1 VVKKMQMFG
10 RAVIYTDVSSVTA
23 ENVCDV
29 LNKALTVHAQ
39 NSAEIEYLYNYYK
52 GKTPILS
59 KVKEVRPTINHKIC
73 ENRANE
79 IVNFKTGYCFGEPV
93 QYIQRG
99 ENESLVKAIDEL
111 NDYTFALNKSAADRR
126 LADWMHIAGTAYRM
140 ALPYAGADDDE
151 PPFVHYVLDPRYTFV
166 VYSSG
171 IGNEPMM
178 CVKYVTKENQLPV
191 YSIYTRDMYY
201 EIEEGNITK
210 RQSHVLGMLPIIEYP
225 ANDARLGA
233 FEIVLPLLDALNE
246 VQSNR
251 LDDIVQYVNSFLA
264 LIGASMDADGYKN
277 LEEFKMLS
285 LPQGTDAKYLSAAMK
300 QGDIQTL
307 ADAIR
312 HSILSICGVPSQSGE
327 SASTSDTGSAVILR
341 GGWEQAE
348 ARAKSTEQEFKCSEK
363 KFLKLILRILRD
375 TVGTPLKVKDI
386 EIKFTRRYVDN
397 ITTKAQALQ
406 QLLTS
411 GIAPKV
417 AIATCGL
424 WNDPTDIY
432 LQSKEFLKQ
441 WDVTDDEDVSED
453 GHVHEEIADDDPQE
467 VRTQS
472 PDDGDGRT
480 ERDTGK

>member
-1 VVKKMQMFG
+1 MQMFG
-10 RAVIYTDVSSVTA
+10 RTVIYTDVSSVTS

-39 NSAEIEYLYNYYK
+39 NQSQINYLYDYYK
-52 GKTPILS
+52 GNTPILR
-59 KVKEVRPTINHKIC
+59 KTKEIRKEINHQIC

-79 IVNFKTGYCFGEPV
+79 IVSFKTGYCFGEPV
-93 QYIQRG
+93 QYILRG
-99 ENESLVKAIDEL
+99 EKEKLVPEIDTL
-111 NDYTFALNKSAADRR
+111 NDYMFYADKAAADRQ
-126 LADWMHIAGTAYRM
+126 LADWLHIAGVGYRM
-140 ALPYAGADDDE
+140 ALPAKDNEEDE
-151 PPFVHYVLDPRYTFV
+151 PPFEFYTLDPRYTFV

-171 IGNEPMM
+171 IGNKPMM
-178 CVKYVTKENQLPV
+178 CVKSVMKENQIPV
-191 YSIYTRDMYY
+191 YSVYTKDMYF
-201 EIEEGNITK
+201 EIESGVLIK
-210 RQSHVLGMLPIIEYP
+210 ADRHVLGALPIIEYP
-225 ANDARLGA
+225 ANTARLGA

-264 LIGASMDADGYKN
+264 LLGGAIDEDALKKLDEY
-277 LEEFKMLS
+277 KMLC
-285 LPQGTDAKYLSAAMK
+285 LPEGVDAKYLSKAMA

-348 ARAKSTEQEFKCSEK
+348 ARAKSTEAEFKRSEK
-363 KFLKLILRILRD
+363 QFLRLILRILRD
-375 TVGTPLKVKDI
+375 TVGTKLKLQDI

-397 ITTKAQALQ
+397 ILTKTQALQ
-406 QLLTS
+406 QMLQA
-411 GIAPKV
+411 GIAPNV

-432 LQSKEFLKQ
+432 LQSKKYLEQ
-441 WDVTDDEDVSED
+441 WEVTDDGDVRTD
-453 GHVHEEIADDDPQE
+453 GHSHDETPEDDSEGVRQE
-467 VRTQS
+467 PS
-472 PDDGDGRT
+472 DDLDG
-480 ERDTGK
+480 

>member
-1 VVKKMQMFG
+1 MVKKMQMFG

-29 LNKALTVHAQ
+29 LSKALTVHAQ
-39 NSAEIEYLYNYYK
+39 NRSQIDYLYDYYK
-52 GKTPILS
+52 GKTPILN
-59 KVKEVRPTINHKIC
+59 KVKEVRPTINHQIC

-79 IVNFKTGYCFGEPV
+79 IVNFKTGYCFGEPI

-99 ENESLVKAIDEL
+99 ENESLVKAIDAL
-111 NDYTFALNKSAADRR
+111 NDFMFSLNKSNADRR

-140 ALPYAGADDDE
+140 ALPYKGNDEDE
-151 PPFVHYVLDPRYTFV
+151 PPFEFYVLDPRDTFV

-171 IGNEPMM
+171 IGNRPMM
-178 CVKYVTKENQLPV
+178 CVKYVLKENKLPV
-191 YSIYTRDMYY
+191 YSIYTDGMYY

-210 RQSHVLGMLPIIEYP
+210 AQAHTLGMLPIIEYP

-264 LIGASMDADGYKN
+264 LLGGAIDEQQLKN
-277 LEEFKMLS
+277 LDEYKMLC
-285 LPQGTDAKYLSAAMK
+285 LPQGVDAKYLSAAMK

-312 HSILSICGVPSQSGE
+312 HSVLSICGVPSQSGE

-375 TVGTPLKVKDI
+375 TAGTPLKLHDI

-453 GHVHEEIADDDPQE
+453 GHVHEETAGDDPQE
-467 VRTQS
+467 VREKS

>member
-1 VVKKMQMFG
+1 MVKKMQMFG

-23 ENVCDV
+23 ENVRDV
-29 LNKALTVHAQ
+29 LSKALTVHAQ
-39 NSAEIEYLYNYYK
+39 NQMEIDYLYDYYK

-59 KVKEVRPTINHKIC
+59 KTKEVRPTINHKIC

-99 ENESLVKAIDEL
+99 DNEALVNAIDAL
-111 NDYTFALNKSAADRR
+111 NDLMFAQDKSAADRK

-140 ALPYAGADDDE
+140 ALPYGGEDEDE
-151 PPFVHYVLDPRYTFV
+151 PPFEVYTLDPRYTFV

-171 IGNEPMM
+171 ICNKPMM
-178 CVKYVTKENQLPV
+178 GVKSIIKENQRTVHSV
-191 YSIYTRDMYY
+191 YTSDMYY
-201 EIEEGNITK
+201 EIEDGVIIK
-210 RQSHVLGMLPIIEYP
+210 AKPHVLGMIPIIEYP

-251 LDDIVQYVNSFLA
+251 LDDVVQFVNSFLA
-264 LIGASMDADGYKN
+264 VLGGSIDEKALNELKEGGA
-277 LEEFKMLS
+277 LC
-285 LPQGTDAKYLSAAMK
+285 LPQGVDAKYLSSAMK

-312 HSILSICGVPSQSGE
+312 HSVLSICGVPSQSGE
-327 SASTSDTGSAVILR
+327 SASTSDTGTAVILR

-363 KFLKLILRILRD
+363 KFLKLVLRILRD
-375 TVGTPLKVKDI
+375 TVGTPLKLADI

-432 LQSKEFLKQ
+432 MQSKEYLKQ

-453 GHVHEEIADDDPQE
+453 GHVHEEAAGNDPQE
-467 VRTQS
+467 VREKS
-472 PDDGDGRT
+472 PDDGDGRA
-480 ERDTGK
+480 